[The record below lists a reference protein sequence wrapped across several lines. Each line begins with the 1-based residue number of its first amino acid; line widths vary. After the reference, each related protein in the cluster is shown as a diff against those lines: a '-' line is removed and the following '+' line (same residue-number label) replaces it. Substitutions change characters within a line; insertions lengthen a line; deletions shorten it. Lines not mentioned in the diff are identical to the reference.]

1 MKHIIEK
8 IKNPDEFE
16 DIKEHGNSW
25 LLLIYD
31 DEINK
36 MKYEGFPN
44 EIIEGFDN
52 VEYNSD
58 TDIWEVKNVDEIRD
72 QKVKNYD
79 IERKTLGI
87 EQSKDVEAGI

>member
-16 DIKEHGNSW
+16 YTKEHGNSW

-31 DEINK
+31 DETNK

-52 VEYNSD
+52 AEYNND
-58 TDIWEVKNVDEIRD
+58 TDIWEEKN
-72 QKVKNYD
+72 KANGK
-79 IERKTLGI
+79 K
-87 EQSKDVEAGI
+87 SDVGGKK